1 LLCGLLPAAA
11 ILAAA
16 ILLVDGRPG
25 DAFGVLGR
33 APLRLLAVLD
43 VLGLPLLLAG
53 VTRLVSAWHW
63 GVLHWSVAKPRT
75 RGVNTAR
82 IGPTPAARVGRRCL
96 TPACPHALLRRRHP
110 TRPPAPP
117 GSGDPRGRTCAALAR
132 TDCRN
137 RRPARTGSCTR
148 RTSARPAGR
157 GSPAAAHPPPGR
169 SARPLRAW
177 ARAADAPGTAAPR
190 PARGRGRTP
199 TGHSARGAAVAE
211 TRTTSSGCACVRPAA
226 PRARAR
232 TRPPALRRIAP
243 G

>member
-63 GVLHWSVAKPRT
+63 GVLHWPVAKPRT

-117 GSGDPRGRTCAALAR
+117 GSGDPRGRTCTALVR
-132 TDCRN
+132 TGCRN
-137 RRPARTGSCTR
+137 RRP
-148 RTSARPAGR
+148 
-157 GSPAAAHPPPGR
+157 
-169 SARPLRAW
+169 
-177 ARAADAPGTAAPR
+177 DGTAPLIGTRPPVRPPLPGPALPR
-190 PARGRGRTP
+190 PCER
-199 TGHSARGAAVAE
+199 
-211 TRTTSSGCACVRPAA
+211 RPV
-226 PRARAR
+226 PGR
-232 TRPPALRRIAP
+232 TRPIHASQLRLAP
-243 G
+243 CRPTPGPPRPG